1 MTLKTNLI
9 NIVLVDTIHPGN
21 IGSVARAMKTMG
33 LSRLSLVNPRVFPSN
48 ESTALAGNATDV
60 LDNAAV
66 YSSIRDAI
74 KDSTFVYATSSRDRS
89 IQWPIMN
96 AEQAA
101 KDICKETSSDKEISI
116 IFGKEDRGLTNEE
129 LELANKL
136 IEIPANPEY
145 PVLNLAMS
153 VQIISYEIFKASSD
167 ITEKEWRDYPEVNS
181 HQLQMLIDH
190 FIETAVDIDV
200 IDPDNPK
207 KIISRIKRMFTRLQ
221 PDEMEASFMRGFL
234 SGIKKKLKPREA
246 LQGEA
251 YSMPRALPQGLIEGL
266 ELFNQAP
273 ELEIILGKSFCSI
286 YKSLKRYEAE
296 AFLQV
301 ISPWE
306 REHLLLNV

>member
-1 MTLKTNLI
+1 MNPNCVLFLQQILTLLLLYGQPKGLYLTKLVLTCRYCNRNEDNSCMTLETNLI

-33 LSRLSLVNPRVFPSN
+33 LQRLSLVNPRVFPSG

-60 LDNAAV
+60 LENAIIFN
-66 YSSIRDAI
+66 SIKDAI
-74 KDSTFVYATSSRDRS
+74 KDSTFVYATSARDRS

-101 KDICKETSSDKEISI
+101 NDICNVVNSKKEVSI
-116 IFGKEDRGLTNEE
+116 VFGKEDRGLTNEE

-153 VQIISYEIFKASSD
+153 AQIICYEILKASSD
-167 ITEKEWRDYPEVNS
+167 DTNREWRDYPEVNS
-181 HQLQMLIDH
+181 DQLQRLIDH

-234 SGIKKKLKPREA
+234 SGIKKKIK
-246 LQGEA
+246 
-251 YSMPRALPQGLIEGL
+251 
-266 ELFNQAP
+266 
-273 ELEIILGKSFCSI
+273 
-286 YKSLKRYEAE
+286 
-296 AFLQV
+296 
-301 ISPWE
+301 
-306 REHLLLNV
+306 